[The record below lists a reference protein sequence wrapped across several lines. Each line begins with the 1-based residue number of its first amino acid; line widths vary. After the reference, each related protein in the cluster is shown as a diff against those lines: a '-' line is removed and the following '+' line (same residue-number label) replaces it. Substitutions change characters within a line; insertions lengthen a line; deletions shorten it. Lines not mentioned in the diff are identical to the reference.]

1 MVEQK
6 FCTMRERQRE
16 RERKEEEDHT
26 INLQFNV
33 TFYSIFSKLKNILAA
48 INFLL
53 KPDKINSW
61 ALENVSK
68 KKIEPKLKD
77 ILLKAK
83 VPQLKLKRVYVLP
96 AINQDVK
103 FANILPKHISLNHC
117 LQSLYIPSYHRIWIA
132 LQKTWFVFLEVKPD
146 LNTQRNKEFCIGFN
160 SYIYAERNF
169 FWTRKLSKAHVTLI
183 SLYLVFT
190 SSC

>member
-1 MVEQK
+1 MISSYDNKSWRPGKTVVEQK

-26 INLQFNV
+26 INLQFNF

-68 KKIEPKLKD
+68 KKNRTKIKGYLAESKSASIETEEGLCTPCNKPRCE
-77 ILLKAK
+77 IC
-83 VPQLKLKRVYVLP
+83 
-96 AINQDVK
+96 
-103 FANILPKHISLNHC
+103 KHITKTHQLESLSTKPIHPIIPQNLNCTSKNVVC
-117 LQSLYIPSYHRIWIA
+117 LFRS
-132 LQKTWFVFLEVKPD
+132 KTWLEHTK
-146 LNTQRNKEFCIGFN
+146 K
-160 SYIYAERNF
+160 
-169 FWTRKLSKAHVTLI
+169 
-183 SLYLVFT
+183 
-190 SSC
+190 

>member
-53 KPDKINSW
+53 KPDKINS
-61 ALENVSK
+61 
-68 KKIEPKLKD
+68 
-77 ILLKAK
+77 
-83 VPQLKLKRVYVLP
+83 
-96 AINQDVK
+96 
-103 FANILPKHISLNHC
+103 
-117 LQSLYIPSYHRIWIA
+117 
-132 LQKTWFVFLEVKPD
+132 
-146 LNTQRNKEFCIGFN
+146 
-160 SYIYAERNF
+160 
-169 FWTRKLSKAHVTLI
+169 
-183 SLYLVFT
+183 
-190 SSC
+190 